1 MIQILKQFQ
10 SIPIGHRKPVHK
22 KVENVYSDVYKHH
35 EDVRKY
41 PDVHACYCIG
51 PQNGEPV
58 CPCRMKNVVIV
69 DGRYKE
75 IIDLG
80 EV

>member
-1 MIQILKQFQ
+1 MKYKGTTNIPWKQQ
-10 SIPIGHRKPVHK
+10 DDIRREPI
-22 KVENVYSDVYKHH
+22 
-35 EDVRKY
+35 
-41 PDVHACYCIG
+41 ACNCIG

-80 EV
+80 EVVDDVC